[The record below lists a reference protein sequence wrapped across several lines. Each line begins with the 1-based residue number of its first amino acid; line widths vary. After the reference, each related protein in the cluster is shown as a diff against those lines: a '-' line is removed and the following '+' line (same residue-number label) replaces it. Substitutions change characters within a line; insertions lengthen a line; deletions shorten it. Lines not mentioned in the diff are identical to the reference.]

1 MPTYSD
7 AKLALKTGAIAPDF
21 SLPGTDGKTH
31 SLGSFKHKPVLVIC
45 FSCNHCPYVQAA
57 EERMVAFQRDFG
69 PKGVQLVCINPNDEK
84 VYPEDSFGGMK
95 QRANARGFNFTY
107 LRDESQR
114 VARAYG
120 AQCTPEFFV
129 FDKARKLVYH
139 GRIDDGYK
147 EAGKAKRHDLR
158 EAAEAALA
166 GKPVAEPVTMAMG
179 CSIKWKAEQPG
190 DSLLRLH

>member
-7 AKLALKTGAIAPDF
+7 AKLALKTGAPAPDF
-21 SLPGTDGKTH
+21 SLPGIDGKTN
-31 SLGSFKHKPVLVIC
+31 SLGSFKDKPVLVVC

-57 EERMVAFQRDFG
+57 EDRMIAFQRDFA

-84 VYPEDSFGGMK
+84 VYPEDSFEGMK
-95 QRANARGFNFTY
+95 QRAKARGFNFVY
-107 LRDESQR
+107 LRDEAQG

-129 FDKARKLVYH
+129 FDKQRKLVYH

-190 DSLLRLH
+190 ESLLRLH